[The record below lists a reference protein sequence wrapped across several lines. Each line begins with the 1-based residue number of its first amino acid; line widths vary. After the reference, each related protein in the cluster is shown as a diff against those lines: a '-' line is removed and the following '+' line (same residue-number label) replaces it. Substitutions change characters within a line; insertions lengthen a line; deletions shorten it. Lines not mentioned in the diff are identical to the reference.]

1 MSDVIAFAAPFLLLA
16 VLAAG
21 WVMTLL
27 SLPGN
32 WLMVL
37 AVAIYA
43 WLVPTEWRGDVS
55 WAVVLVVLLLAIVGE
70 ILETLAVAVGTSRA
84 GGSRRAALLG
94 LCGSLGGGLI
104 GALGGAVIP
113 VPVVGSLVG
122 AVLFA
127 AAGAA
132 FGAYVGEAWKG
143 RTSDESWKVSQA
155 AFVGRLLGT
164 MAKILAASVIVAIV
178 AGAVVVQ

>member
-104 GALGGAVIP
+104 GALVGVPIP
-113 VPVVGSLVG
+113 VIGSLVG

-127 AAGAA
+127 ACGAA

>member
-1 MSDVIAFAAPFLLLA
+1 MSDVIAFAAPFVLLA

-37 AVAIYA
+37 VVAIYA
-43 WLVPTEWRGDVS
+43 WLVPAEWRGDVS

-104 GALGGAVIP
+104 GALVGVPI
-113 VPVVGSLVG
+113 PVVGPLVG

-143 RTSDESWKVSQA
+143 RTADESWKVSQA

-178 AGAVVVQ
+178 AGAVVVK

>member
-1 MSDVIAFAAPFLLLA
+1 MSDVIAFAVPFLLLA

-55 WAVVLVVLLLAIVGE
+55 WAVVLVVFLLAIVGE

-104 GALGGAVIP
+104 GALVGVPI
-113 VPVVGSLVG
+113 PVVGSLVG

-127 AAGAA
+127 ACGAA

>member
-1 MSDVIAFAAPFLLLA
+1 MNDVIAFAAPFLLLL
-16 VLAAG
+16 VLATG

-37 AVAIYA
+37 VVAIYA
-43 WLVPTEWRGDVS
+43 WLVPDEWRGDVS
-55 WAVVLVVLLLAIVGE
+55 WAVVLVALVLAIVGE

-104 GALGGAVIP
+104 GALVGVPI
-113 VPVVGSLVG
+113 PVVGSLVG
-122 AVLFA
+122 AVLLA

-132 FGAYVGEAWKG
+132 VGAYVGEAWKG

-164 MAKILAASVIVAIV
+164 MAKILAASVIIAIV
-178 AGAVVVQ
+178 AGAVIVK

>member
-1 MSDVIAFAAPFLLLA
+1 MNDVIAFAAPLLLLA
-16 VLAAG
+16 VLATG
-21 WVMTLL
+21 WVMTLM

-37 AVAIYA
+37 VVAIYA
-43 WLVPTEWRGDVS
+43 WLVPAEWRGDVS
-55 WAVVLVVLLLAIVGE
+55 WTVVLVVFLLAIVGE

-104 GALGGAVIP
+104 GALVGVPI
-113 VPVVGSLVG
+113 PVVGSLVG

-164 MAKILAASVIVAIV
+164 MAKILAASVIIAVV